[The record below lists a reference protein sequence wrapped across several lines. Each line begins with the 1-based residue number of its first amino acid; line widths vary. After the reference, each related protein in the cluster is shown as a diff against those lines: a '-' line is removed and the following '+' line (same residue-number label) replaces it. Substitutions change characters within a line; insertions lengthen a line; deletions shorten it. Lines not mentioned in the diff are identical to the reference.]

1 VPPVLR
7 GFGPIPRRRLPF
19 PAILAASSDDP
30 FLAPARAQALATD
43 WGARFVDLGPCGHL
57 NPASGHGPWPRGEA
71 LLSEFR

>member
-43 WGARFVDLGPCGHL
+43 WG
-57 NPASGHGPWPRGEA
+57 PASWTWDPAGT
-71 LLSEFR
+71 